1 MSDYIR
7 DTVEIS
13 VMTKYLV
20 IFGVMIVMAVVCG
33 CTQPASPVQP
43 TATMTVNAQASAYPT
58 ATTTP
63 TPQST
68 NRVSENTIRI
78 GKDGFDPVSIT
89 VKPGSIV
96 RWVNA
101 DSTEDAALYNPTH
114 RISIVSVK
122 DSPLLS
128 PGMGWS
134 WIFDEPGS
142 YSYNDMLH
150 PTFEGKV
157 IVK

>member
-1 MSDYIR
+1 
-7 DTVEIS
+7 
-13 VMTKYLV
+13 MTKYL
-20 IFGVMIVMAVVCG
+20 IILGIIIVMAVVCG

-43 TATMTVNAQASAYPT
+43 TATLTVNAQTSAYPT
-58 ATTTP
+58 ATPTP
-63 TPQST
+63 APQST

-78 GKDGFDPVSIT
+78 GKNGFDPVSIT

-96 RWVNA
+96 RWVNS

-114 RISIVSVK
+114 RIAIVNIK

-134 WIFDEPGS
+134 WVFDEPGS

-150 PTFEGKV
+150 PTFVGTV

>member
-13 VMTKYLV
+13 GMTKYLV
-20 IFGVMIVMAVVCG
+20 ILGVMMVIAIVCG

-43 TATMTVNAQASAYPT
+43 TTTMSVNAQTSAYPT
-58 ATTTP
+58 ATTMP
-63 TPQST
+63 VPQST
-68 NRVSENTIRI
+68 NRVNDNTIRI

-150 PTFEGKV
+150 PIFEGTV